1 MVILAV
7 AELPGNPYNQVVRST
22 VKRLLI
28 GRPLDTREEAGE
40 RIPKRIAL
48 ATFSSGATSGWSWC
62 CAVRLHRHRGGAGR
76 HRDDWLYL
84 ASVLDLASRHLLGWS
99 MGPHHDA
106 RLVTRALDAAVAT
119 RGRARM
125 PATIFHPDRVLSTPP
140 PPASRPTSGGA
151 AALHEP
157 HRLVS
162 RQRRRRELVRL
173 FEGRTGR
180 PPPLPNPRGGPR
192 RDLLLDRLVQPIPTP
207 LHPWYLPPIEWEQ
220 QHAAISPLP
229 STTAA

>member
-99 MGPHHDA
+99 MGHPARCSAGHPRLGRCRGHPRPSPHAGHD
-106 RLVTRALDAAVAT
+106 
-119 RGRARM
+119 
-125 PATIFHPDRVLSTPP
+125 
-140 PPASRPTSGGA
+140 
-151 AALHEP
+151 
-157 HRLVS
+157 
-162 RQRRRRELVRL
+162 
-173 FEGRTGR
+173 
-180 PPPLPNPRGGPR
+180 
-192 RDLLLDRLVQPIPTP
+192 
-207 LHPWYLPPIEWEQ
+207 LPPR
-220 QHAAISPLP
+220 
-229 STTAA
+229 